1 MALESLIDDKNLR
14 VPYKSNISNRSR
26 DLAWILIVFRPKS
39 SLRSSVRRLF
49 TFCLSREKEFKPV
62 QTSMQRSLGG
72 HVRAKYAILR
82 SNLSIQF

>member
-72 HVRAKYAILR
+72 HVRAKYATLR